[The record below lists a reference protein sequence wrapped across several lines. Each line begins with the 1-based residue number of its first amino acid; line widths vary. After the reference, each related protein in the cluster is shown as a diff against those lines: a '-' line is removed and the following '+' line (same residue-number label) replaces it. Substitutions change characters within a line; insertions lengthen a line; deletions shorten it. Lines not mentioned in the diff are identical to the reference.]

1 MKAISFVLIATIVSF
16 SVPISFAAEQ
26 ASPTAN
32 QVSTQVPEKIK
43 VDPKVDDKLIVIGS
57 GNISGVYYPASGAIC
72 RLFNSLKLPSGARCA
87 VESTDG
93 SVYNIEALRKSDI
106 EFAMVQSDVQRHAY
120 EATGAFQNMQ
130 RFENLRFVFS
140 LHNEAVT
147 IVAKKGS
154 GIEDLDDLSGKT
166 INIGSQGSSMRKIF
180 ENIMR
185 IKGWTLQSFKG
196 VTEYAPDQQATML
209 CKGEIDAM
217 VLVSGH
223 PNGAMQDVS
232 SSCEVQ
238 IIELVGAEIEKFV
251 QDNPEFSFT
260 IIPGGMYLG
269 IAKNMRTIG
278 TKATLLTTNEMSE
291 EVVYNLTKSV
301 FSQLDKFKKM
311 YPVLAGLDPKQMA
324 NEGQAAPMHPGARR
338 YFIEAN
344 LISN

>member
-1 MKAISFVLIATIVSF
+1 MKSKPFILIITMLLLSA
-16 SVPISFAAEQ
+16 PISFAAEQ
-26 ASPTAN
+26 ATILPD
-32 QVSTQVPEKIK
+32 QVAAPLPEKIK

-57 GNISGVYYPASGAIC
+57 GNISGVYYPTSGAIC

-93 SVYNIEALRKSDI
+93 SVYNIEALRKGDI

-140 LHNEAVT
+140 LHNEAIT

-154 GIEDLDDLSGKT
+154 GIEDLDDLNGKT
-166 INIGSQGSSMRKIF
+166 VNIGSQGSSMRKIF

-217 VLVSGH
+217 ILVSGH
-223 PNGAMQDVS
+223 PNGAMQDAS
-232 SSCEVQ
+232 SRCEVQ
-238 IIELVGAEIEKFV
+238 IIELVGTEIEKFV
-251 QDNPEFSFT
+251 QDNPEFSFS

-269 IAKNMRTIG
+269 IAKNMRSIG
-278 TKATLLTTNEMSE
+278 TRATLLTTNEISE
-291 EVVYNLTKSV
+291 EAVYNLTKAV

-311 YPVLAGLDPKQMA
+311 YPVLASLDPKQMVT
-324 NEGQAAPMHPGARR
+324 EGQTASMHPGARR
-338 YFIEAN
+338 YFVEAK
-344 LISN
+344 LIAN